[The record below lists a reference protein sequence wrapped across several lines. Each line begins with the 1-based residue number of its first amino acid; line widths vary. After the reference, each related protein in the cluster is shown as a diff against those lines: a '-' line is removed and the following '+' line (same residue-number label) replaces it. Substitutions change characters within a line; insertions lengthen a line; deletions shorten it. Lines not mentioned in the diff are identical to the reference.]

1 MRYDVFVSDLI
12 LKKLLKVCIA
22 LKLINIPYGKDIL
35 FYFFL
40 IVGINEII
48 YQIYTLYTT
57 TQIPSFK
64 KLKELPDIER
74 SEILIVL
81 ERSESIRISQNV
93 SKSEFLINQNRYRSE
108 SINIGFVTKNFEER
122 NLRCIL

>member
-12 LKKLLKVCIA
+12 LKKFIKVCIA